1 MSIRINQLRCR
12 VNVTGKRPKSTLNQ
26 NVDKDK
32 PSMTFALP
40 LIQARAEQPFEPM
53 ETSSSTSNVDEQ
65 VEQAAAVDPRQV
77 ADRVYEL
84 MKREIQLGRLR
95 GERN

>member
-1 MSIRINQLRCR
+1 MGVKVRKLKCR
-12 VNVTGKRPKSTLNQ
+12 VRIAGKSQQESRLKD
-26 NVDKDK
+26 VDKER

-40 LIQARAEQPFEPM
+40 PAEVRAEQPLEPM
-53 ETSSSTSNVDEQ
+53 ETSSSTSGVENDLEQ
-65 VEQAAAVDPRQV
+65 SASIDPRLI

-84 MKREIQLGRLR
+84 MRREIQLGRQR